1 MREYWDYIR
10 ENWLFLLAVFLFTFI
25 VTFLL
30 QNSTGNSMRLLDE
43 PPSGCVEVA
52 APFQGG
58 SE

>member
-1 MREYWDYIR
+1 MWDYIKD
-10 ENWLFLLAVFLFTFI
+10 NWILLVLIFFIAFFLSLILGNA
-25 VTFLL
+25 
-30 QNSTGNSMRLLDE
+30 GANSMRLLDE